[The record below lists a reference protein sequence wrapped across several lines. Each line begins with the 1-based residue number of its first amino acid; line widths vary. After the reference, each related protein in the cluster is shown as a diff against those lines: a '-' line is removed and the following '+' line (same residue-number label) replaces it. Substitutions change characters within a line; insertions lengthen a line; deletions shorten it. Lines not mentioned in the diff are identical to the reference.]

1 MTHKT
6 KGKNIIIKLIETE
19 ADAYNFINET
29 KFELVNLNT
38 NINLNVK
45 DEDRKIYL

>member
-1 MTHKT
+1 MIYKT
-6 KGKNIIIKLIETE
+6 RGKNIIIKLIEIK
-19 ADAYNFINET
+19 ADAYNFVNET

-45 DEDRKIYL
+45 NEDRKIYL